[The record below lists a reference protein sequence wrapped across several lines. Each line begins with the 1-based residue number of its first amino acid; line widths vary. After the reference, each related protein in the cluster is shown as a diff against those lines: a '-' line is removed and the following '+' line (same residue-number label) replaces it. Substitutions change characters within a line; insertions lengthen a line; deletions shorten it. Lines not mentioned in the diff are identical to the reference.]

1 MKIKVFTLVLGLMLS
16 VAAYSQKTVAVY
28 VTSSDDVPQQIK
40 DIFGSELIDA
50 ITKNEDYVAIE
61 RTDDFLAQVSQEQ
74 KNYKSENEKL
84 FDLGNKFGAS
94 NVCVAN
100 ISKLGEEYY
109 IVARILDIK
118 SQRVKDTKKKYS
130 TLKNMQE
137 IVSTAESLAT
147 DLFSIAKEYSTYA
160 HGDNK
165 NNRSFLSKIENR
177 EAFTKVTIKY
187 VVTEPEEQI
196 GINSGAY
203 IEDMT
208 SGDKYR
214 LTDVSNI
221 SIIDQDNRIYRTVR
235 QGIVEY
241 SLFFEK
247 IDGDATNIMIIEPNG
262 CEYKDIVL
270 KPYGNKNLFVFND
283 DSENYYKRWQQQQ
296 QELYGNKEYSTYAY
310 GDNKDNRSFIVKI
323 ENRNAYTK
331 VTLKYVTK
339 TDQKLGIL
347 KTTYIEDMMTHE
359 KYNLTDASNIN
370 MRESNWGAGKAIGD
384 GIWEYTLFFER
395 IPANTRNIQIVE
407 PNGFMY
413 KDIVLKPYGDPNTFV
428 FEDNTKNVY
437 DNLKDENK
445 EVPVSKEK
453 DAPWKHVVVSYDQ
466 SSCRN
471 HELVATVELGS
482 LWGEAASIKEMKKKA
497 YEMGCDLIVVT
508 QRPSVF
514 NGNKI
519 IADYYKKPAY

>member
-1 MKIKVFTLVLGLMLS
+1 MKIKIFTLICGLMLS
-16 VAAYSQKTVAVY
+16 LAAYSQKTVAVY
-28 VTSSDDVPQQIK
+28 VTSNDDVPQQIK

-50 ITKNEDYVAIE
+50 ITKNDDYVAIE

-84 FDLGNKFGAS
+84 FALGNKFGAS

-130 TLKNMQE
+130 TMKNMQE
-137 IVSTAESLAT
+137 IVSTAEALAT

-165 NNRSFLSKIENR
+165 SNRSFLSKIENR
-177 EAFTKVTIKY
+177 EAFTKVTIQY
-187 VVTEPEEQI
+187 VAISDEEQI
-196 GINSGAY
+196 GINRNTY
-203 IEDMT
+203 IEDMST
-208 SGDKYR
+208 NDKYK

-221 SIIDQDNRIYRTVR
+221 NIIDQDIHNYKTVK

-241 SLFFEK
+241 SLFFER
-247 IDGDATNIMIIEPNG
+247 IDENVTNIMIIEPNG

-270 KPYGNKNLFVFND
+270 KPYGDKNLFMFKND
-283 DSENYYKRWQQQQ
+283 AEAYYNSWKAQQE
-296 QELYGNKEYSTYAY
+296 ELYGNKEYSTYAL

-331 VTLKYVTK
+331 VTLKYVTI
-339 TDQKLGIL
+339 TEQKIGIL
-347 KTTYIEDMMTHE
+347 KTTYIEDMASHE
-359 KYNLTDASNIN
+359 KYNLTDVSNIN

-384 GIWEYTLFFER
+384 GIWEYSLFFQR
-395 IPANTRNIQIVE
+395 IPASTRNIQIVE
-407 PNGFMY
+407 PGGVMY

-428 FEDNTKNVY
+428 FEDLTENLY
-437 DNLKDENK
+437 DDLKDQQEEAQQAKANK
-445 EVPVSKEK
+445 TAWK
-453 DAPWKHVVVSYDQ
+453 DVIVSYDQ
-466 SSCRN
+466 ASGKRY
-471 HELVATVELGS
+471 EYVTTVEKTPQLGVDPIKAMQK
-482 LWGEAASIKEMKKKA
+482 EAYK
-497 YEMGCDLIVVT
+497 MGCKLIVIT
-508 QRPSVF
+508 QKPSLF
-514 NGNKI
+514 NGNKTK
-519 IADYYKKPAY
+519 AEYYK